1 MAILLVKVTVVSKE
15 ATDHFNLTP
24 PYGQVEGCVS
34 ILKTDSYSDI
44 MRLVWI
50 NQSNQ
55 SVELCHQRKLL
66 PSETTLIDVNLV
78 TRF

>member
-44 MRLVWI
+44 MRI

-55 SVELCHQRKLL
+55 SVELRHQRKLL